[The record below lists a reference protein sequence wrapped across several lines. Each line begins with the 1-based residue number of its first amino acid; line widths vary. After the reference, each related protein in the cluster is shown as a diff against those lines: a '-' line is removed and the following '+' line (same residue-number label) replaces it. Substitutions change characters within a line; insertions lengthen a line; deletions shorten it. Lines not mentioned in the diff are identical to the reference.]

1 MPEGYL
7 HLTCE
12 QRCQIYAL
20 LQSGRSQA
28 HIARQ
33 IGVDPS
39 TVSRELVRNTG
50 ARGYRFK
57 QAHEKASQR
66 RQEASDKPRKM
77 TPDLVELIEEKLT
90 QEQWSPD
97 QISGRLAKDGVA
109 FISHERIYQHVWKDK
124 KDGGTLYLHLRHS
137 GKKYNRRKGKNSGR
151 GLIPNRV
158 DIDQRPPIVAAKSRI
173 GDWEADTIIGA
184 NHKGVVMS
192 HVERTSKYTKLA
204 KLPDKNADSV
214 VQACAR
220 VLLPLADQIETIT
233 YDNGKE
239 FASHAQI
246 ATSLGA
252 LSYFAKPYHSWERG
266 LNEHTNGLF
275 RQYFPKGSDFS
286 ILSDADVQRVEDKL
300 NSRPRKILGYQTPR
314 EIFFSARN
322 LPVAL
327 HCFLPPD
334 FAMLCMPV
342 FLAVRW
348 KTILAWDST
357 SHGGKMP
364 EGYLHLTC
372 EQRCQIYALL
382 QSGRS
387 QAHIARQIGV
397 DPSTISRELV
407 RNTGARGYRFKQAHE
422 KASQR
427 RQEASDKPRKMTPDL
442 VELIEEKLTQEQWS
456 PDQISG
462 RLAKDGV
469 AFISHERIYQHVWK
483 DKKDGHAVSSLASQR
498 QKIRQA
504 QGQEFG
510 ARADS
515 NRVDI
520 DQRPP
525 IVAAKSR
532 IGDWEADTII
542 GANHK
547 GVVMSHVERTSK
559 YTKLAKLPDKNADSV
574 VQACAR
580 VLLPLADQIETI
592 TYDNGKEFASHAQI
606 ATSLGALSYF
616 RQALSLV
623 GTRPQRTH

>member
-20 LQSGRSQA
+20 LQSGHSQA

-39 TVSRELVRNTG
+39 TISRELVRNTG

-66 RQEASDKPRKM
+66 RQEASDKPRKI
-77 TPDLVELIEEKLT
+77 TPDFGGADGEKLT
-90 QEQWSPD
+90 QQQWSPD
-97 QISGRLAKDGVA
+97 QISGHLAKDGVA

-124 KDGGTLYLHLRHS
+124 KDGGSCLFTC
-137 GKKYNRRKGKNSGR
+137 
-151 GLIPNRV
+151 V
-158 DIDQRPPIVAAKSRI
+158 TAAKNTTGARARIRGAGSFRTASISISGLLLSPRKMHI

-204 KLPDKNADSV
+204 KLPDKNANYV

-327 HCFLPPD
+327 HC
-334 FAMLCMPV
+334 
-342 FLAVRW
+342 
-348 KTILAWDST
+348 
-357 SHGGKMP
+357 
-364 EGYLHLTC
+364 
-372 EQRCQIYALL
+372 
-382 QSGRS
+382 
-387 QAHIARQIGV
+387 
-397 DPSTISRELV
+397 
-407 RNTGARGYRFKQAHE
+407 
-422 KASQR
+422 
-427 RQEASDKPRKMTPDL
+427 
-442 VELIEEKLTQEQWS
+442 
-456 PDQISG
+456 
-462 RLAKDGV
+462 
-469 AFISHERIYQHVWK
+469 
-483 DKKDGHAVSSLASQR
+483 
-498 QKIRQA
+498 
-504 QGQEFG
+504 
-510 ARADS
+510 
-515 NRVDI
+515 
-520 DQRPP
+520 
-525 IVAAKSR
+525 
-532 IGDWEADTII
+532 
-542 GANHK
+542 
-547 GVVMSHVERTSK
+547 
-559 YTKLAKLPDKNADSV
+559 
-574 VQACAR
+574 
-580 VLLPLADQIETI
+580 
-592 TYDNGKEFASHAQI
+592 
-606 ATSLGALSYF
+606 
-616 RQALSLV
+616 
-623 GTRPQRTH
+623 

>member
-1 MPEGYL
+1 MLCMPVFLAVRWKTILAWDSTSHGGKMPEGYL

-20 LQSGRSQA
+20 LQSGHSQA

-39 TVSRELVRNTG
+39 TISRELVRNTG

-158 DIDQRPPIVAAKSRI
+158 DIDQRPPIVAHASRSLVGLHTLEGLPDFPFRDLERLCLVHGLLPFPVGQCAKSRI

-204 KLPDKNADSV
+204 KLPDKNADFV

-327 HCFLPPD
+327 HC
-334 FAMLCMPV
+334 
-342 FLAVRW
+342 
-348 KTILAWDST
+348 
-357 SHGGKMP
+357 
-364 EGYLHLTC
+364 
-372 EQRCQIYALL
+372 
-382 QSGRS
+382 
-387 QAHIARQIGV
+387 
-397 DPSTISRELV
+397 
-407 RNTGARGYRFKQAHE
+407 
-422 KASQR
+422 
-427 RQEASDKPRKMTPDL
+427 
-442 VELIEEKLTQEQWS
+442 
-456 PDQISG
+456 
-462 RLAKDGV
+462 
-469 AFISHERIYQHVWK
+469 
-483 DKKDGHAVSSLASQR
+483 
-498 QKIRQA
+498 
-504 QGQEFG
+504 
-510 ARADS
+510 
-515 NRVDI
+515 
-520 DQRPP
+520 
-525 IVAAKSR
+525 
-532 IGDWEADTII
+532 
-542 GANHK
+542 
-547 GVVMSHVERTSK
+547 
-559 YTKLAKLPDKNADSV
+559 
-574 VQACAR
+574 
-580 VLLPLADQIETI
+580 
-592 TYDNGKEFASHAQI
+592 
-606 ATSLGALSYF
+606 
-616 RQALSLV
+616 
-623 GTRPQRTH
+623 

>member
-20 LQSGRSQA
+20 LQSGHSQA

-39 TVSRELVRNTG
+39 TISRELVRNTG

-66 RQEASDKPRKM
+66 REEASDKPRKM

-137 GKKYNRRKGKNSGR
+137 GKKYNRRKGRNSGR

-220 VLLPLADQIETIT
+220 VLLPLADRIETIT

-246 ATSLGA
+246 ATSLRA
-252 LSYFAKPYHSWERG
+252 R
-266 LNEHTNGLF
+266 TNRSCLRPGM
-275 RQYFPKGSDFS
+275 PAPATTAISP
-286 ILSDADVQRVEDKL
+286 APTKL
-300 NSRPRKILGYQTPR
+300 RSSTIRWPIRT
-314 EIFFSARN
+314 S
-322 LPVAL
+322 
-327 HCFLPPD
+327 
-334 FAMLCMPV
+334 
-342 FLAVRW
+342 RW
-348 KTILAWDST
+348 KCRARCTPSIRASPARST
-357 SHGGKMP
+357 SPIPIG
-364 EGYLHLTC
+364 
-372 EQRCQIYALL
+372 
-382 QSGRS
+382 GRS
-387 QAHIARQIGV
+387 CR
-397 DPSTISRELV
+397 
-407 RNTGARGYRFKQAHE
+407 
-422 KASQR
+422 
-427 RQEASDKPRKMTPDL
+427 
-442 VELIEEKLTQEQWS
+442 
-456 PDQISG
+456 
-462 RLAKDGV
+462 
-469 AFISHERIYQHVWK
+469 
-483 DKKDGHAVSSLASQR
+483 
-498 QKIRQA
+498 
-504 QGQEFG
+504 
-510 ARADS
+510 
-515 NRVDI
+515 
-520 DQRPP
+520 
-525 IVAAKSR
+525 
-532 IGDWEADTII
+532 
-542 GANHK
+542 
-547 GVVMSHVERTSK
+547 
-559 YTKLAKLPDKNADSV
+559 
-574 VQACAR
+574 
-580 VLLPLADQIETI
+580 
-592 TYDNGKEFASHAQI
+592 
-606 ATSLGALSYF
+606 
-616 RQALSLV
+616 
-623 GTRPQRTH
+623 

>member
-20 LQSGRSQA
+20 LQSGHSQA

-39 TVSRELVRNTG
+39 TISRELVRNTG

-66 RQEASDKPRKM
+66 REEASDKPRKM

-151 GLIPNRV
+151 GLI
-158 DIDQRPPIVAAKSRI
+158 
-173 GDWEADTIIGA
+173 
-184 NHKGVVMS
+184 
-192 HVERTSKYTKLA
+192 
-204 KLPDKNADSV
+204 
-214 VQACAR
+214 
-220 VLLPLADQIETIT
+220 
-233 YDNGKE
+233 
-239 FASHAQI
+239 
-246 ATSLGA
+246 
-252 LSYFAKPYHSWERG
+252 
-266 LNEHTNGLF
+266 
-275 RQYFPKGSDFS
+275 
-286 ILSDADVQRVEDKL
+286 
-300 NSRPRKILGYQTPR
+300 
-314 EIFFSARN
+314 
-322 LPVAL
+322 
-327 HCFLPPD
+327 
-334 FAMLCMPV
+334 
-342 FLAVRW
+342 
-348 KTILAWDST
+348 
-357 SHGGKMP
+357 
-364 EGYLHLTC
+364 
-372 EQRCQIYALL
+372 
-382 QSGRS
+382 
-387 QAHIARQIGV
+387 
-397 DPSTISRELV
+397 
-407 RNTGARGYRFKQAHE
+407 
-422 KASQR
+422 
-427 RQEASDKPRKMTPDL
+427 
-442 VELIEEKLTQEQWS
+442 
-456 PDQISG
+456 
-462 RLAKDGV
+462 
-469 AFISHERIYQHVWK
+469 
-483 DKKDGHAVSSLASQR
+483 
-498 QKIRQA
+498 
-504 QGQEFG
+504 
-510 ARADS
+510 S

-559 YTKLAKLPDKNADSV
+559 YTKLAKLPDKNADFV

-580 VLLPLADQIETI
+580 VLLPLADRIETI

-616 RQALSLV
+616 AKPYHSWERGLNEHTNGLFRQYFPKGSDLSILSDADVQRVEDKLNSRPRKILGYQTPREIFFSARNLPVALHFAFRPLFAGHRGEQAQIITFDSETATPRLEIADGAMPVQNEWRRVPTVAGRPDRVDSLARSGDEFRDLQGFMSVTIAVDQCSSVRNEPDALRERERTETQAKVV
-623 GTRPQRTH
+623 GDVWLVPRQKQHGHKGARWS